1 MEIIWGNKAL
11 KAGDYKYLGG
21 FPHYVANGGNANAGK
36 WHAEDIDLLAIYR
49 EIWKDAAAAR
59 VTDIGL
65 FCDSDETKGASMAW
79 FAEVKMKRM
88 P

>member
-1 MEIIWGNKAL
+1 MVARLGAAL
-11 KAGDYKYLGG
+11 T
-21 FPHYVANGGNANAGK
+21 VA
-36 WHAEDIDLLAIYR
+36 LLSACGYR

-65 FCDSDETKGASMAW
+65 FCDSDETRDASIAW
-79 FAEVKMKRM
+79 FAEVKMKRV